1 MRSLEFWILAYLLNS
16 LWQVPL
22 LFAAGWLAAR
32 LLRSAGTVVEHRIWV
47 LVLLLQ
53 SLLPACSIFPWE
65 WLRTLSFWS
74 WGASRAGD
82 AHVSA
87 VMGAG
92 TGAGMLH
99 VPAVLLIAIAILY
112 ATVSAYFV
120 ARFLW
125 RSATLTALRGEAV
138 AVLLTGE
145 AASFWA
151 RCSSRF
157 DTNDVTIAASSRIF
171 SPVTM
176 GWRRKLL
183 LLPVTMV
190 DVLPELD
197 LHTVIAHEFA
207 HMQRKDFTKNLLYEL
222 LSLPVAYHP
231 LLWLTRA
238 RIMESREIVCDQMA
252 AAMTGRNEYA
262 RSLLRLAS
270 LMVAGTLSR
279 TPHTIGIFDAN
290 AFERRLMNLTEKHK
304 EIRGLRRVAMV
315 VACAALGL
323 ATCGS
328 ALALGMHVN
337 AASTSDTSDASK
349 PPKQLSVSS
358 DVMAENLLNKVMPV
372 YPADAKKARIQGTV
386 VLGVLIGKDGN
397 ILNFKVLSGPSQ
409 LQQSS
414 LDAVRQWTY
423 KPYLL
428 NGDPIEVKSTVNV
441 VYSLGK

>member
-1 MRSLEFWILAYLLNS
+1 
-16 LWQVPL
+16 
-22 LFAAGWLAAR
+22 
-32 LLRSAGTVVEHRIWV
+32 
-47 LVLLLQ
+47 
-53 SLLPACSIFPWE
+53 
-65 WLRTLSFWS
+65 
-74 WGASRAGD
+74 
-82 AHVSA
+82 
-87 VMGAG
+87 
-92 TGAGMLH
+92 MLH
-99 VPAVLLIAIAILY
+99 MPAVLLIAIAILY

-157 DTNDVTIAASSRIF
+157 GTNNVTIAASSRIF

-349 PPKQLSVSS
+349 RPKQLSVSS

-397 ILNFKVLSGPSQ
+397 ILNIKVLSGPSQ

-428 NGDPIEVKSTVNV
+428 NGDPIEVKTTVNV

>member
-1 MRSLEFWILAYLLNS
+1 MRNLEFWILAYLLNS

-32 LLRSAGTVVEHRIWV
+32 LLRSAGAVVEHRIWV

-65 WLRTLSFWS
+65 WLRSISFWS
-74 WGASRAGD
+74 SRASKVGD
-82 AHVSA
+82 AHVS
-87 VMGAG
+87 VVVGAG
-92 TGAGMLH
+92 TGIDVFHLPGML
-99 VPAVLLIAIAILY
+99 LITIAILY
-112 ATVSAYFV
+112 AAVSAYFV

-125 RSATLTALRGEAV
+125 RSATLSVLRKEAV
-138 AVLLTGE
+138 GVVLTGE
-145 AASFWA
+145 AELFWA

-157 DTNDVTIAASSRIF
+157 EMNDVSISASSRIF

-176 GWRRKLL
+176 GMRRKLL

-190 DVLPELD
+190 DVMPELD

-207 HMQRKDFTKNLLYEL
+207 HMQRKDFMKNLLYEL
-222 LSLPVAYHP
+222 LSLPVTYHP

-252 AAMTGRNEYA
+252 ASMTGRNEYA

-270 LMVAGTLSR
+270 LMVAGTLAS

-290 AFERRLMNLTEKHK
+290 AFERRLMNLTENHK

-315 VACAALGL
+315 AACAALGL

-337 AASTSDTSDASK
+337 AASTSDNSNASK
-349 PPKQLSVSS
+349 RPSQLSVSA
-358 DVMAENLLNKVMPV
+358 DVMAGHLLNKVVPV
-372 YPADAKKARIQGTV
+372 YPPEAKKARIQGTV
-386 VLGVLIGKDGN
+386 VLDAVIGKDGN
-397 ILNFKVLSGPSQ
+397 VENLRVVSGPNL
-409 LQQSS
+409 LQQSA
-414 LDAVRQWTY
+414 LAAVRVWTY
-423 KPYLL
+423 KPFLL
-428 NGDPIEVKSTVNV
+428 NGDPIEVKTTVNV
-441 VYSLGK
+441 NYELKQ

>member
-1 MRSLEFWILAYLLNS
+1 MRSVEFWILAYLLNS

-32 LLRSAGTVVEHRIWV
+32 ALRSAGPVFEHRVWV

-74 WGASRAGD
+74 WHASSVDD
-82 AHVSA
+82 AHVSV
-87 VMGAG
+87 VMGEG
-92 TGAGMLH
+92 TGISVFHLRGALL
-99 VPAVLLIAIAILY
+99 VTIAVLY
-112 ATVSAYFV
+112 AAVSAYFV

-125 RSATLTALRGEAV
+125 RSTNLSVLRREAV
-138 AVLLTGE
+138 AVLLTGD
-145 AASFWA
+145 AALFWV
-151 RCSSRF
+151 RCSQRF
-157 DTNDVTIAASSRIF
+157 EMNDVSIAASSRIF

-176 GWRRKLL
+176 GLRRKLL

-207 HMQRKDFTKNLLYEL
+207 HMQRKDFAKNLLYEL
-222 LSLPVAYHP
+222 LSLPVTYHP

-262 RSLLRLAS
+262 RSLLQLAS
-270 LMVAGTLSR
+270 LMVAGTLGS

-304 EIRGLRRVAMV
+304 EIRGLRRVVMV
-315 VACAALGL
+315 AACAALGL

-337 AASTSDTSDASK
+337 AASSSDNSNASK
-349 PPKQLSVSS
+349 PPKQLSVSA
-358 DVMAENLLNKVMPV
+358 DVMAENLLNKVLPV
-372 YPADAKKARIQGTV
+372 YPEEAKKAKIQGTV
-386 VLGVLIGKDGN
+386 VLDAVIGKDG
-397 ILNFKVLSGPSQ
+397 KVKSLRAVSGPNE

-428 NGDPIEVKSTVNV
+428 NGDPIEVKTTVNV
-441 VYSLGK
+441 NYALTQ

>member
-1 MRSLEFWILAYLLNS
+1 MRSLEFWILAYLINS

-22 LFAAGWLAAR
+22 LFAAGWVAAR
-32 LLRSAGTVVEHRIWV
+32 VLRSAGPLVEHRVWV

-74 WGASRAGD
+74 WRAGRAGD
-82 AHVSA
+82 AHVSV
-87 VMGAG
+87 VMGTG
-92 TGAGMLH
+92 TAISVLH
-99 VPAVLLIAIAILY
+99 LPGVLLIAIAILY
-112 ATVSAYFV
+112 AAVSAYFV

-125 RSATLTALRGEAV
+125 RSTTLSALRREAV

-145 AASFWA
+145 AALFWA

-157 DTNDVTIAASSRIF
+157 GMNDVSIAASSRIF

-176 GWRRKLL
+176 GLRQKLL

-207 HMQRKDFTKNLLYEL
+207 HMQRKDFMKNLLYEL
-222 LSLPVAYHP
+222 LSLPVTYHP

-252 AAMTGRNEYA
+252 AAVTGRNEYA

-270 LMVAGTLSR
+270 LMVAGTLGS

-304 EIRGLRRVAMV
+304 EIRGVRRVAMV
-315 VACAALGL
+315 AACVALGL

-328 ALALGMHVN
+328 ALAMGMHVN
-337 AASTSDTSDASK
+337 AASTSDNSNASK
-349 PPKQLSVSS
+349 PPKQLSVST
-358 DVMAENLLNKVMPV
+358 DVMAGNLLNKVLPV
-372 YPADAKKARIQGTV
+372 YPAEAKKAKIQGTV
-386 VLGVLIGKDGN
+386 VLSAVIGKDGN
-397 ILNFKVLSGPSQ
+397 VENLRVISGPNQ
-409 LQQSS
+409 LQRSA

-428 NGDPIEVKSTVNV
+428 NGDPIEVKTTVNV
-441 VYSLGK
+441 VYDLGK